1 MKKSIFTFLLTL
13 IISLNVNAQ
22 SNYSSIDDVKRV
34 NYDLFQEIG
43 FDESKMTIVSRL
55 IYSTTK
61 KSAHVAKKGAF
72 PSQEILDKE
81 FYEMFLKLLSTE
93 DLENFKKIKHKI
105 K

>member
-1 MKKSIFTFLLTL
+1 MKRSIFTILLTL
-13 IISLNVNAQ
+13 VFSLNVNSQ
-22 SNYSSIDDVKRV
+22 SNYSSIDDVKRI

-61 KSAHVAKKGAF
+61 KAAHVAKKGSF
-72 PSQEILDKE
+72 PSEDILDE
-81 FYEMFLKLLSTE
+81 QFYEMFLKLLSAE